1 MDITVIFCI
10 IVGIFL
16 ITFSYVFSEKK
27 LEEKNQAVQ
36 IDLSE
41 QLKVSDEDLAQVR
54 KKVVEAIAQY
64 EEEEIERTKEQLST
78 VSNEKIMAIDEFTK
92 SVLGDIDNNH
102 KEVMFLYSMLTDKQ
116 NEIKDLVSQASK
128 LNKQLDKK
136 EKEVEE
142 KLKPEKAPVSKK
154 KEQVVKEYVVNE
166 IVNKQISKKMVENL
180 EKESNDSIKEYQYG
194 EEANK
199 YNELVQDNNSQIMR
213 LYEQGL
219 DEIEIA
225 RKLDLGIG
233 EVKLVVGLYENKA

>member
-92 SVLGDIDNNH
+92 SVLGDIDYNH
-102 KEVMFLYSMLTDKQ
+102 
-116 NEIKDLVSQASK
+116 
-128 LNKQLDKK
+128 
-136 EKEVEE
+136 
-142 KLKPEKAPVSKK
+142 
-154 KEQVVKEYVVNE
+154 
-166 IVNKQISKKMVENL
+166 
-180 EKESNDSIKEYQYG
+180 
-194 EEANK
+194 
-199 YNELVQDNNSQIMR
+199 
-213 LYEQGL
+213 
-219 DEIEIA
+219 
-225 RKLDLGIG
+225 
-233 EVKLVVGLYENKA
+233 

>member
-41 QLKVSDEDLAQVR
+41 QLKVSDVDLAQVR

-116 NEIKDLVSQASK
+116 NVIKDLVSQASK

-136 EKEVEE
+136 EKDVEE

-166 IVNKQISKKMVENL
+166 NVNKQISKKMVENL

>member
-154 KEQVVKEYVVNE
+154 RTEQK
-166 IVNKQISKKMVENL
+166 
-180 EKESNDSIKEYQYG
+180 
-194 EEANK
+194 
-199 YNELVQDNNSQIMR
+199 
-213 LYEQGL
+213 
-219 DEIEIA
+219 
-225 RKLDLGIG
+225 
-233 EVKLVVGLYENKA
+233 

>member
-116 NEIKDLVSQASK
+116 NEIKDLVSQASN

-166 IVNKQISKKMVENL
+166 NVNKQISKKMVENL